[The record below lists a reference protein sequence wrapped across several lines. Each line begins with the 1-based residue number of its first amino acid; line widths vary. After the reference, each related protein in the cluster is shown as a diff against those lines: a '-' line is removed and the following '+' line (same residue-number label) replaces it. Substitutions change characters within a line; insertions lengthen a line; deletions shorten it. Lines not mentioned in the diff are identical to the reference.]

1 MPTPPRR
8 RWTYSLLTM
17 FAAMTLAA
25 VIVAL
30 RGKEMLLMPLLGML
44 MTYLGY
50 GPCSSKK
57 NPTAGLAFVCI
68 GFLLRLGGT
77 LLLLLTILW
86 LLFTCSM
93 TWPPHPT

>member
-1 MPTPPRR
+1 MPMPPRR
-8 RWTYSLLTM
+8 RRTYSLLTM

-30 RGKEMLLMPLLGML
+30 RGKEILMMPLLGML

-50 GPCSSKK
+50 GPCSSQR

-68 GFLLRLGGT
+68 GFLLRLVGT
-77 LLLLLTILW
+77 LLVLLTILW
-86 LLFTCSM
+86 LLFAYSM
-93 TWPPHPT
+93 TRPPHAT